1 MFGAGGAGD
10 AGAADIKKA
19 ATAVSSVSGEQILK
33 AIVDAAGKEG
43 EQNGAA
49 PGAAK
54 NPIAAAIGNGAAGA
68 GFVDNDIKKKDKVA
82 AALVLRGLA
91 KDGKFSATAND
102 GDYGMIKAAEEA
114 IGGAATDGTKI
125 GESAANGVAAEADSV
140 KNIAKGM
147 KGIVDAAGTAAG
159 KKDGVLKD
167 VQAAGAA
174 DAETGKLFGAGGGG
188 GAAGADDIKKAA
200 AAVSSVSGE
209 QILKAIVD
217 AAGKEGEQDGAAPGA
232 AKNPIAAAI
241 GNGAAGAG
249 FGDNDM
255 KKKDKVAAALV
266 LRGLAKDGKFS
277 ANDANDANVKSAV
290 ENAVG
295 KKEDVL
301 KDVKA
306 AGAADQETGKLF
318 GAGVAGGD
326 AGAADIKKAAE
337 AVSSVSGEQILKAIV
352 DAAGGGEQVGAAP
365 GAARNPIA
373 AAIGAA
379 GGGADF
385 HNDMKKRDKVA
396 AALVLRGLAKDGKFS
411 ATANDANVKSA
422 VENAVGKK
430 DGALKDVQAAGGDA
444 DAAAG
449 KLFGT
454 ARGGA
459 AGEKGGEQDGK
470 APNAAKN
477 PIAAAIGNGAGDNF
491 GVADMRKKDKVAA
504 ALVLRG
510 LAKNGK
516 FSAADGGDYGMIKAA
531 DEAIVGA
538 TGDGKIGESAANG
551 AAADANSVKNIAKG
565 MKGIVDAAGTA
576 AGKKDGVLKDVQ
588 AAGDAD
594 AETGKLFGTAAGGD
608 DADANDIKK
617 AAEAVSSVSGEQILK
632 AIVDAAGGG
641 EQEGKAPGDAK
652 NPIAAAI
659 GAGAGAGANFHNDMK
674 KKDKVAAALVLRG
687 LAKDGKFSVTN
698 ANDANVKSAVENAV
712 GKKED
717 VLKDVQAAAGDAA
730 EAGKLFGTGGGNANA
745 DDIKKAAAAVS
756 SVSGEQILKAIVDA
770 AGKEGEQD
778 GAAPNAARNPIA
790 AAIGAGNG
798 ANFVDNDMRKKDK
811 VAAALVLRG
820 LAKDGKFSAADGG
833 DYGMIK
839 AAEEAIGGATGGDGK
854 IGESANNG
862 VAADADSV
870 KKIAKGMKGIVDA
883 AGTAAGKKD
892 GVLKDVQ
899 DAGDADAETGK
910 LFGAGGGGGAAG
922 ADDIKKAAEAVSSVS
937 GEQILKAIVDAAGGG
952 AKLRDDK
959 GC

>member
-19 ATAVSSVSGEQILK
+19 AKAVSSVSGEQILK
-33 AIVDAAGKEG
+33 AIVAAAAGEEG
-43 EQNGAA
+43 EQVGAA
-49 PGAAK
+49 PDAAK

-91 KDGKFSATAND
+91 KDGKFSVTNAND
-102 GDYGMIKAAEEA
+102 ANVK
-114 IGGAATDGTKI
+114 
-125 GESAANGVAAEADSV
+125 SAVENAV
-140 KNIAKGM
+140 
-147 KGIVDAAGTAAG
+147 G
-159 KKDGVLKD
+159 KKEDVLKD
-167 VQAAGAA
+167 VQAAGDA
-174 DAETGKLFGAGGGG
+174 DQETGKLFGTAAGGNDA
-188 GAAGADDIKKAA
+188 GAADIKKAA
-200 AAVSSVSGE
+200 KAVSSVSGE

-217 AAGKEGEQDGAAPGA
+217 AAGKEDEQDGAAPGA

-241 GNGAAGAG
+241 GNGAGDAGAN
-249 FGDNDM
+249 FDADM

-277 ANDANDANVKSAV
+277 VTNANDANVKSAV

-301 KDVKA
+301 KDVQA
-306 AGAADQETGKLF
+306 AGDADAETGKLF
-318 GAGVAGGD
+318 GGGVAGGD
-326 AGAADIKKAAE
+326 AGAADIKKAAK

-352 DAAGGGEQVGAAP
+352 AAAGGGEQVGAAP
-365 GAARNPIA
+365 GAAKNPIA

-379 GGGADF
+379 GGGANFDA
-385 HNDMKKRDKVA
+385 DMQKKDKVA

-411 ATANDANVKSA
+411 ATNANDANVKSA
-422 VENAVGKK
+422 VENVVGKK
-430 DGALKDVQAAGGDA
+430 DGALKDVQAAGGEA

-477 PIAAAIGNGAGDNF
+477 PIAAAIGAAGGGANF
-491 GVADMRKKDKVAA
+491 HNDMKKKDKVAA

-588 AAGDAD
+588 DAGAAD
-594 AETGKLFGTAAGGD
+594 AETGKLFGTAAGGN
-608 DADANDIKK
+608 DAGAADIKK

-641 EQEGKAPGDAK
+641 EQDGKAPGDAR

-730 EAGKLFGTGGGNANA
+730 EAGKLFGTTRGG
-745 DDIKKAAAAVS
+745 
-756 SVSGEQILKAIVDA
+756 A
-770 AGKEGEQD
+770 AGEKGGEQD
-778 GAAPNAARNPIA
+778 GAAPGAARNPIA
-790 AAIGAGNG
+790 AAIGNGNG
-798 ANFVDNDMRKKDK
+798 ADFVDADMKKKDK

-899 DAGDADAETGK
+899 DAGDADAAAGK
-910 LFGAGGGGGAAG
+910 LFGTAAGGNDAGAA
-922 ADDIKKAAEAVSSVS
+922 DIKKAAEAVSSVS

>member
-1 MFGAGGAGD
+1 
-10 AGAADIKKA
+10 
-19 ATAVSSVSGEQILK
+19 
-33 AIVDAAGKEG
+33 
-43 EQNGAA
+43 
-49 PGAAK
+49 
-54 NPIAAAIGNGAAGA
+54 
-68 GFVDNDIKKKDKVA
+68 
-82 AALVLRGLA
+82 
-91 KDGKFSATAND
+91 
-102 GDYGMIKAAEEA
+102 
-114 IGGAATDGTKI
+114 
-125 GESAANGVAAEADSV
+125 
-140 KNIAKGM
+140 
-147 KGIVDAAGTAAG
+147 
-159 KKDGVLKD
+159 
-167 VQAAGAA
+167 
-174 DAETGKLFGAGGGG
+174 
-188 GAAGADDIKKAA
+188 
-200 AAVSSVSGE
+200 
-209 QILKAIVD
+209 
-217 AAGKEGEQDGAAPGA
+217 
-232 AKNPIAAAI
+232 
-241 GNGAAGAG
+241 
-249 FGDNDM
+249 
-255 KKKDKVAAALV
+255 
-266 LRGLAKDGKFS
+266 
-277 ANDANDANVKSAV
+277 
-290 ENAVG
+290 
-295 KKEDVL
+295 
-301 KDVKA
+301 
-306 AGAADQETGKLF
+306 
-318 GAGVAGGD
+318 
-326 AGAADIKKAAE
+326 
-337 AVSSVSGEQILKAIV
+337 
-352 DAAGGGEQVGAAP
+352 
-365 GAARNPIA
+365 
-373 AAIGAA
+373 
-379 GGGADF
+379 
-385 HNDMKKRDKVA
+385 
-396 AALVLRGLAKDGKFS
+396 
-411 ATANDANVKSA
+411 
-422 VENAVGKK
+422 
-430 DGALKDVQAAGGDA
+430 
-444 DAAAG
+444 
-449 KLFGT
+449 
-454 ARGGA
+454 
-459 AGEKGGEQDGK
+459 
-470 APNAAKN
+470 
-477 PIAAAIGNGAGDNF
+477 
-491 GVADMRKKDKVAA
+491 MRKKDKVAA

>member
-10 AGAADIKKA
+10 AGAAAIKKA

-125 GESAANGVAAEADSV
+125 GESANNGAAADADSV

-159 KKDGVLKD
+159 KKDGALKD
-167 VQAAGAA
+167 IQADAA
-174 DAETGKLFGAGGGG
+174 DAAAGKLFGTGDGG

-200 AAVSSVSGE
+200 EAVSSVSGE

-217 AAGKEGEQDGAAPGA
+217 AAGGGEQDGAAPGA
-232 AKNPIAAAI
+232 ARNPIAAAI
-241 GNGAAGAG
+241 GAAGAG
-249 FGDNDM
+249 ANFDADM
-255 KKKDKVAAALV
+255 QKKDKVAAALV
-266 LRGLAKDGKFS
+266 LRGLAKGGKFS
-277 ANDANDANVKSAV
+277 ATANDANVKSAV

-352 DAAGGGEQVGAAP
+352 DAAAGEEGEQVGAAP

-379 GGGADF
+379 GGGANFDA
-385 HNDMKKRDKVA
+385 DMQKKDKVA

-430 DGALKDVQAAGGDA
+430 DGALKDVQAAGGEA

-588 AAGDAD
+588 ADAAD
-594 AETGKLFGTAAGGD
+594 AAAGKLFGTAAGGD
-608 DADANDIKK
+608 AVAADIKK

-641 EQEGKAPGDAK
+641 EQDGKAPGDAK

-687 LAKDGKFSVTN
+687 LAKGGKFSAAD

-730 EAGKLFGTGGGNANA
+730 EAGKLFGTTRGG
-745 DDIKKAAAAVS
+745 
-756 SVSGEQILKAIVDA
+756 A
-770 AGKEGEQD
+770 AGEKGGEQD
-778 GAAPNAARNPIA
+778 GAAPGAARNPIA
-790 AAIGAGNG
+790 AAIGNGNG

-883 AGTAAGKKD
+883 AGTAAGKKED
-892 GVLKDVQ
+892 VLKDVQ
-899 DAGDADAETGK
+899 DAGDADAAAGK
-910 LFGAGGGGGAAG
+910 LFGTAGAGGNDAVAE
-922 ADDIKKAAEAVSSVS
+922 DIKKAAEAVSSVS

>member
-1 MFGAGGAGD
+1 MKKLSSAILLVTLLVFINCKSNAGETIGKDDKEDSLNIFYQSLIKLGNGFIDVFNAFSGLVADTFFKADPKKSDVKSYFTSLCEKLKSTKEKLGNLSNGNEKGANGNEKGDGADSKSGD
-10 AGAADIKKA
+10 AVGSVVGE
-19 ATAVSSVSGEQILK
+19 VSKWLE
-33 AIVDAAGKEG
+33 E
-43 EQNGAA
+43 
-49 PGAAK
+49 
-54 NPIAAAIGNGAAGA
+54 
-68 GFVDNDIKKKDKVA
+68 
-82 AALVLRGLA
+82 
-91 KDGKFSATAND
+91 
-102 GDYGMIKAAEEA
+102 MIKAAEEA

-125 GESAANGVAAEADSV
+125 GESANNGAAADADSV

-159 KKDGVLKD
+159 KKEDVLKD
-167 VQAAGAA
+167 VHAGAA
-174 DAETGKLFGAGGGG
+174 DAETGKLFGAG
-188 GAAGADDIKKAA
+188 
-200 AAVSSVSGE
+200 
-209 QILKAIVD
+209 
-217 AAGKEGEQDGAAPGA
+217 
-232 AKNPIAAAI
+232 
-241 GNGAAGAG
+241 
-249 FGDNDM
+249 
-255 KKKDKVAAALV
+255 
-266 LRGLAKDGKFS
+266 
-277 ANDANDANVKSAV
+277 
-290 ENAVG
+290 
-295 KKEDVL
+295 
-301 KDVKA
+301 
-306 AGAADQETGKLF
+306 
-318 GAGVAGGD
+318 VAGGNANAD
-326 AGAADIKKAAE
+326 DIKKAAE

-352 DAAGGGEQVGAAP
+352 DAAAGKEGEQVGAAP
-365 GAARNPIA
+365 GAAKNPIA

-379 GGGADF
+379 GAGANFDA
-385 HNDMKKRDKVA
+385 DMRKKDKVA
-396 AALVLRGLAKDGKFS
+396 AALVLRGLAKGGKFS

-430 DGALKDVQAAGGDA
+430 DGALKDVQAAGGEA

-608 DADANDIKK
+608 AVAADIKK

-641 EQEGKAPGDAK
+641 EQDGKAPGDAK

-687 LAKDGKFSVTN
+687 LAKGGKFSAAD

-730 EAGKLFGTGGGNANA
+730 EAGKLFGTTRGG
-745 DDIKKAAAAVS
+745 
-756 SVSGEQILKAIVDA
+756 A
-770 AGKEGEQD
+770 AGEKGGEQD
-778 GAAPNAARNPIA
+778 GAAPGAARNPIA
-790 AAIGAGNG
+790 AAIGNGNG

-883 AGTAAGKKD
+883 AGTAAGKKED
-892 GVLKDVQ
+892 VLKDVQ
-899 DAGDADAETGK
+899 DAGDADAAAGK
-910 LFGAGGGGGAAG
+910 LFGTAGAGGNDAVAE
-922 ADDIKKAAEAVSSVS
+922 DIKKAAEAVSSVS